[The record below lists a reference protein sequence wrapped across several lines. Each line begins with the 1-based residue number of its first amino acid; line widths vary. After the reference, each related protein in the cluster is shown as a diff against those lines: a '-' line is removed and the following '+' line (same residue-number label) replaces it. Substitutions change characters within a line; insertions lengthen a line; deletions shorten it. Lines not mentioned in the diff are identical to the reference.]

1 MGTDK
6 NIKLHIV
13 TDIKIYTGSKSTKI
27 IFTKILRSRLPLCGL
42 ALLAVVH
49 RPCCSVLTTTRVMS
63 CEADQPSLL
72 ETAKKKY
79 GPHAGN
85 TIFTKILNKEI
96 PSKFIYEDDKC
107 VAFHDISP
115 QAPVH
120 LLVIP
125 RLHMPSLQDAHE
137 DDEALLGHLLYV
149 AKVCAANEGL
159 DKGYRVVINN
169 GDDGAQSVHHLHIH
183 VLGGRQIKW
192 PPG

>member
-96 PSKFIYEDDKC
+96 PSKFIYEDD
-107 VAFHDISP
+107 
-115 QAPVH
+115 
-120 LLVIP
+120 
-125 RLHMPSLQDAHE
+125 
-137 DDEALLGHLLYV
+137 EALLGHLLYV

-183 VLGGRQIKW
+183 VLGGRQMKW